1 MPLERKR
8 LWKFFTRIE
17 VDGKIQLPRQVL
29 EKLDFETG
37 QDVELEVEKKVLHVS
52 LTRTERVKLAQTLVK
67 KYVSAE
73 ISMADELI
81 EERRREAKND

>member
-1 MPLERKR
+1 MEV
-8 LWKFFTRIE
+8 FHAQIE
-17 VDGKIQLPRQVL
+17 ADGKIQLPRQVL

>member
-1 MPLERKR
+1 MEVFRV
-8 LWKFFTRIE
+8 RIE
-17 VDGKIQLPRQVL
+17 PDGKIQLPPQVL

-52 LTRTERVKLAQTLVK
+52 LTRTERVKRAQTLVK
-67 KYVSAE
+67 KYVNPK

>member
-1 MPLERKR
+1 MEV
-8 LWKFFTRIE
+8 FHARIE
-17 VDGKIQLPRQVL
+17 ADGKIQLPRQVL

-52 LTRTERVKLAQTLVK
+52 LTRTERVKRAQSLVK

-81 EERRREAKND
+81 EDRRREAKND

>member
-1 MPLERKR
+1 MEV
-8 LWKFFTRIE
+8 FHAQIE
-17 VDGKIQLPRQVL
+17 ADGKIQLPRQVL

-37 QDVELEVEKKVLHVS
+37 QDAELEVEKKVLHVS

-81 EERRREAKND
+81 EDRRREAKND

>member
-1 MPLERKR
+1 MEV
-8 LWKFFTRIE
+8 FHARIE
-17 VDGKIQLPRQVL
+17 ADGKIQLPRQIL

-37 QDVELEVEKKVLHVS
+37 QNVELEVEKKSLRVS
-52 LTRTERVKLAQTLVK
+52 LTRTERLKKAQTLVK
-67 KYVSAE
+67 KYINSE